1 MRKIV
6 LFALFLSLAIGGEI
20 RHFFDN
26 VGYCTRPAQIEAV
39 VKAATQAEK
48 ELLKKEKSKG
58 FFAVI
63 CPHDDHIFAG
73 RVYVHAIPKIARAK
87 TVVIFSVTHGN
98 VRRAINDPRGVLI
111 FDDYNSWAAPYSPVQ
126 VDVKLRNFLESHL
139 DKADFIV
146 SRKAHDLEHA
156 AEAMVPFLQYYNR
169 DVKILSIMVTR
180 MSWWK
185 MNEISLKLAKAL
197 QSYIEENRLKTG
209 KDIAFI
215 ISTDAT
221 HYGPDFNYQPFGLDE
236 EAHRK
241 ATAQDRE
248 LGEKFLSGP
257 LTKEKIRF
265 FADRVWGERIPWCGV
280 YSVPFGLL
288 TIYNLSRLEGKGL
301 LGIALR
307 YGDSYSLGVLPIF
320 RKGIGITAPFSL
332 KHWVGY
338 WAIGYRMK

>member
-1 MRKIV
+1 MRKII
-6 LFALFLSLAIGGEI
+6 LFLLFLSVASGGEV

-26 VGYCTRPAQIEAV
+26 VGYCTEASQIEV
-39 VKAATQAEK
+39 IVNAATQAEK
-48 ELLKKEKSKG
+48 QLLIKGSKKG

-63 CPHDDHIFAG
+63 SPHDDHMYAG
-73 RVYVHAIPKIARAK
+73 RVYIHAIPRVASAK

-98 VRRAINDPRGVLI
+98 VRRAINDPHGVII
-111 FDDYNSWAAPYSPVQ
+111 FDDYNYWKGPYSPVK
-126 VDVKLRNFLESHL
+126 VNTNLRKFLEHQL
-139 DKADFIV
+139 KKEDYII

-156 AEAMVPFLQYYNR
+156 AEAMIPFLQYYNR
-169 DVKILSIMVTR
+169 NVKILSIMVTR

-185 MNEISLKLAKAL
+185 MRELSSRLAEAIHRYMKENGLKP
-197 QSYIEENRLKTG
+197 G

-236 EAHRK
+236 AAHSK

-248 LGEKFLSGP
+248 LGRKFLSGR
-257 LTKEKIRF
+257 LTETKIRL
-265 FADRVWGERIPWCGV
+265 FADRVWGERIPWCGI

-288 TIYNLSRLEGKGL
+288 TVLNLAKLEGKKL
-301 LGIALR
+301 QGIALR
-307 YGDSYSLGVLPIF
+307 YGDSYTFGVLPVF
-320 RKGIGITAPFSL
+320 NKGIGITAPFSL

-338 WAIGYRMK
+338 WAIGYRLK